1 MLEQAK
7 PRGRTR
13 AKAKSE
19 IIADEIE
26 KEHGRIL
33 TNRQKEFARLIVE
46 GRYSNTE
53 CARRAGYAIPENHA
67 AVLLNGRN
75 YPHVVEYVQELRAER
90 ERLYGVTLVGQL
102 QRFHELSR
110 SAEEAGQFSAAVN
123 AEKIRSALGG
133 LTIDRRENINTLD
146 QLSRDEIVARLAA
159 LQKQYPGLTI
169 DGSMKDVTNGRA
181 RSKPVAAIQGKPTA
195 EDVLDTDRE

>member
-1 MLEQAK
+1 MGVRMTERRRVK
-7 PRGRTR
+7 P
-13 AKAKSE
+13 KSE
-19 IIADEIE
+19 EIAEQLE
-26 KEHGRIL
+26 AEYGRIL
-33 TNRQKEFARLIVE
+33 TTRQKEFARLVVE

-53 CARRAGYAIPENHA
+53 CARRAGFAKPNDRA
-67 AVLLNGRN
+67 SVMLNGRDF
-75 YPHVVEYVQELRAER
+75 PHVVEYIQELRAER

-102 QRFHELSR
+102 QRFAELSK
-110 SAEEAGQFSAAVN
+110 SAEDAGQFSAAVN

-169 DGSMKDVTNGRA
+169 DGTMKDVTNGRS
-181 RSKPVAAIQGKPTA
+181 RSKPVAAIPSRPTA
-195 EDVLDTDRE
+195 EDILESD

>member
-1 MLEQAK
+1 MTERRRVK
-7 PRGRTR
+7 P
-13 AKAKSE
+13 KSE
-19 IIADEIE
+19 EIAEQLE
-26 KEHGRIL
+26 AEHGRVL
-33 TNRQKEFARLIVE
+33 TTRQKEFARLVVE

-53 CARRAGYAIPENHA
+53 CARRAGYAEPA
-67 AVLLNGRN
+67 SKASQFLNGRSF
-75 YPHVVEYVQELRAER
+75 PHVLEYVQELRAER

-102 QRFHELSR
+102 QRFAELSK
-110 SAEEAGQFSAAVN
+110 SAEDAGQFSAAVN

-169 DGSMKDVTNGRA
+169 DGTMKDVTNGRA
-181 RSKPVAAIQGKPTA
+181 RSKPVAAIPSRPTA
-195 EDVLDTDRE
+195 EDILESD